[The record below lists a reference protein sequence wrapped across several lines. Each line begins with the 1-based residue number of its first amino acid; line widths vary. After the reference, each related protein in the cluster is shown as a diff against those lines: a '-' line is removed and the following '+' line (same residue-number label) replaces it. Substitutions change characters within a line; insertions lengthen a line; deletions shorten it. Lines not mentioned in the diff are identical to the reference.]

1 MSNRILLL
9 KCQRNLLLTWLY
21 GSAPAVLIMSIR
33 TIMGNFS
40 GQEQEIW
47 GWFVPMFLPTLTL
60 MLGAYSAIALK
71 ESTHQITIDKVFF
84 NISIVVSFIYLL
96 ILNIVVIIQ
105 PLLDAPVLETTQRS
119 SLFLG
124 LLQGLTTTCIGVFF
138 VSQN

>member
-1 MSNRILLL
+1 MSNRVSLL
-9 KCQRNLLLTWLY
+9 KCQRNLLLTWLF
-21 GSAPAVLIMSIR
+21 GSTPAVLLMSIR
-33 TIMGNFS
+33 TIAGYFS

-71 ESTHQITIDKVFF
+71 ESTHQTTIDKVFF
-84 NISIVVSFIYLL
+84 NISTAVSSIYLL

-105 PLLDAPVLETTQRS
+105 PFLNAPVLETTQRA

>member
-9 KCQRNLLLTWLY
+9 KCQRNLLLTWLC
-21 GSAPAVLIMSIR
+21 GSVPAVLIMSIR
-33 TIMGNFS
+33 TIVGNFS
-40 GQEQEIW
+40 GYEQEIW

-84 NISIVVSFIYLL
+84 NISTGVSSIYLL

-105 PLLDAPVLETTQRS
+105 PFLNAPVLETTQRA

-138 VSQN
+138 VSQD